1 MHVAV
6 FGANG
11 ATGRLLTRDLLDVG
25 HDVMAIAR
33 HPDSFPLTAPRLTVV
48 GADATCLDAVRATLQ
63 GADAVVSTLG
73 TSFSRR
79 PVSVYSVS
87 AAAITRAMTDA
98 GARRLVVTSSAA
110 LSPWTDPAWSWF
122 ERTIARRLLEF
133 FGRTVY
139 DDMRRME
146 AIVTASDLNWT
157 IIRPLGLANM
167 DVPTTYEIA
176 EDHIAGRQTAR
187 RDLAAA
193 IADQLGRADYHRK
206 VVAVATTN
214 KQLSIPETIWREAIK
229 PKLAA
234 RRAHHT

>member
-139 DDMRRME
+139 DDMRRIE
-146 AIVTASDLNWT
+146 TIVTASDLIGRSSVRSAWPIWT
-157 IIRPLGLANM
+157 CPRPTRSPRITLQAVRPPAVTWRLRSPTSSAE
-167 DVPTTYEIA
+167 PTT
-176 EDHIAGRQTAR
+176 TAR
-187 RDLAAA
+187 SSRSP
-193 IADQLGRADYHRK
+193 QP
-206 VVAVATTN
+206 T
-214 KQLSIPETIWREAIK
+214 SS
-229 PKLAA
+229 
-234 RRAHHT
+234 